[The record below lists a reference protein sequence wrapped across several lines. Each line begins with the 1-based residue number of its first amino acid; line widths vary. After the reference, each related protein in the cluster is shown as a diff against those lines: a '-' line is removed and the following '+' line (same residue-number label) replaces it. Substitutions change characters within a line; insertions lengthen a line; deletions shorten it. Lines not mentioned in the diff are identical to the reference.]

1 MDNFEDYVVFAC
13 ICVAVGIFAVAANYF
28 LGSDGAVAL
37 AVVANFVLQAAALF
51 DRGRRKRTRR
61 Q

>member
-37 AVVANFVLQAAALF
+37 AVAANFVFQAVYLLIKS
-51 DRGRRKRTRR
+51 RR
-61 Q
+61 

>member
-37 AVVANFVLQAAALF
+37 AVATNFVLQAAALF
-51 DRGRRKRTRR
+51 DRGRRKRIRR